1 MINVLVS
8 YTVKPE
14 YVEDNKT
21 NIKKF
26 LEDFKQLDQSK
37 FEYKVYLKE
46 DGITFLHYSNYENEE
61 MQYEVL
67 NVPSFKEF
75 QRLRD
80 ESGLNGSHQV
90 NFYNQYNKNRIPA
103 GLRLTGTRKNK
114 NIMEEQNIW
123 WLNEESEQMLNRGY
137 LLKGETVKAAIERIT
152 TAAAKDCISQNYN
165 RLLKK

>member
-14 YVEDNKT
+14 YVEENKT

-67 NVPSFKEF
+67 NVPSFKAF

-90 NFYNQYNKNRIPA
+90 NFLQSI
-103 GLRLTGTRKNK
+103 
-114 NIMEEQNIW
+114 
-123 WLNEESEQMLNRGY
+123 
-137 LLKGETVKAAIERIT
+137 
-152 TAAAKDCISQNYN
+152 
-165 RLLKK
+165 

>member
-14 YVEDNKT
+14 YVEENIT

-46 DGITFLHYSNYENEE
+46 DGITFLHYSNYENKDI
-61 MQYEVL
+61 QYEVL

-90 NFYNQYNKNRIPA
+90 NFLQSI
-103 GLRLTGTRKNK
+103 
-114 NIMEEQNIW
+114 
-123 WLNEESEQMLNRGY
+123 
-137 LLKGETVKAAIERIT
+137 
-152 TAAAKDCISQNYN
+152 
-165 RLLKK
+165 